1 MVQLRKTRPGCE
13 PKGKLQYQ
21 RCCNHRQSSIFFR
34 SSAYLVPPI
43 GVWIHL
49 GSDRVGACPR
59 SLDLQIYGKSRLGQ
73 TWGPP
78 LPFGTLAIAGCGSAV
93 WGLWVIAAQF
103 FLPSKSESRPTPKAQ
118 WVRHWGHQG
127 R

>member
-21 RCCNHRQSSIFFR
+21 RCCNHRPSSIFFR
-34 SSAYLVPPI
+34 SSAYLVPLI

-49 GSDRVGACPR
+49 GSDHVGACPR

-73 TWGPP
+73 TWGPL
-78 LPFGTLAIAGCGSAV
+78 LPFGTSAIAECASAV
-93 WGLWVIAAQF
+93 WGLVAIAAQVS
-103 FLPSKSESRPTPKAQ
+103 LP
-118 WVRHWGHQG
+118 
-127 R
+127 